1 MYDIESIQAMYANHA
16 VEYSQHFRIRM
27 KERNIKFADIRVAI
41 QSGEIIL
48 QDLQDIPNPS
58 VLILGFIQGNKPLHV
73 AVGMDDDKI
82 VLITA
87 YFPTPTLWEIDYKT
101 RKVAE

>member
-1 MYDIESIQAMYANHA
+1 MYDIESIKALYLNHA

-27 KERNIKFADIRVAI
+27 KERNIKFADVKMAV
-41 QSGEIIL
+41 QSGEIIE

-58 VLILGFIQGNKPLHV
+58 VLILGYNRDNKPIHV
-73 AVGMDDDKI
+73 AVGVDDAKL

-87 YFPTPTLWEIDYKT
+87 YFPAPTLWEADYRT
-101 RKVAE
+101 RKAVD